1 MAKKLTL
8 ESVKLGDTLPPVQR
22 KVDQETFW
30 RYAVGSLDYN
40 PVHSNPDWVK
50 KAQVFGIPS
59 TVGHGAMTM
68 SLMATVICDWAYPV
82 GGWLRSMETK
92 FIQPV
97 LPGDTL
103 TFGGVV
109 TEIHPGRGKG
119 KNFIVVELTGDNQ
132 KGERIAVGSAEVILP
147 SE

>member
-1 MAKKLTL
+1 
-8 ESVKLGDTLPPVQR
+8 
-22 KVDQETFW
+22 
-30 RYAVGSLDYN
+30 
-40 PVHSNPDWVK
+40 
-50 KAQVFGIPS
+50 
-59 TVGHGAMTM
+59 MTM

-119 KNFIVVELTGDNQ
+119 KNYIVVELTGDNQ

>member
-1 MAKKLTL
+1 MTKLTF
-8 ESVKLGDTLPPVQR
+8 ESVKLGDTLPHVQR

-50 KAQVFGIPS
+50 EAKVFGIPS

-68 SLMATVICDWAYPV
+68 SLLTTVVCNWAFPV
-82 GGWLRSMETK
+82 GGWIKSLDSK
-92 FIQPV
+92 FVQPV

-103 TFGGVV
+103 TFGGTV
-109 TEIHPGRGKG
+109 TEIHPGRGKN
-119 KNFIVVELTGDNQ
+119 KNYVVVELTGDNQ
-132 KGERIAVGSAEVILP
+132 KGEKIAVGRAEVILP
-147 SE
+147 